1 MLFAVAWPLLAWL
14 AAEALVTNPY
24 PTQADA
30 MLVLAGSSTFKERT
44 HQAAQLFKDGR
55 APKIILTNDN
65 QESGWSA
72 ELQTNPLFVQ
82 RAASEL
88 KSCGVPEEK
97 IEIVPETVSSTRDE
111 AVRVREYVASR
122 GLHSIL
128 VVTSAYQVRRARWTF
143 AQIFA
148 GSGVSISFSSVPPGD
163 QTPRP
168 LTWWLH
174 QRGWGLVAGEYV
186 KLPYYLVCGVRFTE
200 TAQAAT
206 TESTQPQDRSGLIT
220 DRRVYRIALAN
231 VQWRQ
236 HAAADSQG
244 R

>member
-1 MLFAVAWPLLAWL
+1 MTIKRGLRVALLAAIAWPLFAWL
-14 AAEALVTNPY
+14 AAEVLVTNPA
-24 PTQADA
+24 PAQADA
-30 MLVLAGSSTFKERT
+30 MLVLAGSSTFAERT
-44 HQAAQLFKDGR
+44 HQAAQLFKEGR

-72 ELQTNPLFVQ
+72 ELQTNPLYVQ
-82 RAASEL
+82 RAAIEL
-88 KSCGVPEEK
+88 KSCGVPEEN

-111 AVRVREYVASR
+111 AARVREHAASS

-143 AQIFA
+143 DQMFA

-174 QRGWGLVAGEYV
+174 RRGWSMVASEYV
-186 KLPYYLVCGVRFTE
+186 KLADDFVHGVKFTRTAEAVSLDEVDPQTNFPYK
-200 TAQAAT
+200 A
-206 TESTQPQDRSGLIT
+206 
-220 DRRVYRIALAN
+220 DRRVYRTPLLAEP
-231 VQWRQ
+231 R
-236 HAAADSQG
+236 
-244 R
+244 